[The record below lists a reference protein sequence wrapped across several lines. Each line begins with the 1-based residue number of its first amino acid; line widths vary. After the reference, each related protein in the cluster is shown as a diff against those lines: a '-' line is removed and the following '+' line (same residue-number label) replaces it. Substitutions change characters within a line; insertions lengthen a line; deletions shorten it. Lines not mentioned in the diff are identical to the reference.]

1 MKTPDESK
9 CGMEC
14 IRTNV
19 ERLCIKPEKGQC
31 PRCKQ
36 LVDDSIAYIQ
46 QLESRLAQVELERDG
61 MAEFIKNIDPLS
73 FSIIPVA
80 CRCCKNFDGNY
91 TKDKCAFC
99 QTYGTNANWQWRG
112 VREENTKEEEK

>member
-36 LVDDSIAYIQ
+36 LVDESLAYIQ
-46 QLESRLAQVELERDG
+46 PLESRLAQVERERDAAVQIVHG
-61 MAEFIKNIDPLS
+61 L
-73 FSIIPVA
+73 
-80 CRCCKNFDGNY
+80 CLHCKNGCGEGETCRECLYYPHRFV
-91 TKDKCAFC
+91 
-99 QTYGTNANWQWRG
+99 YGTGDKYVDNWQWRG
-112 VREENTKEEEK
+112 VCQENTKEEGK

>member
-36 LVDDSIAYIQ
+36 LVDESLAYIQ
-46 QLESRLAQVELERDG
+46 QLESRLAQVERERDAAIRDCS
-61 MAEFIKNIDPLS
+61 MFP
-73 FSIIPVA
+73 
-80 CRCCKNFDGNY
+80 
-91 TKDKCAFC
+91 C
-99 QTYGTNANWQWRG
+99 QTCADRENGDLCYTCLVHPSTERSNYEWRG
-112 VREENTKEEEK
+112 VCPENTKED